1 MSPDLRKTSTDSIAS
16 RVQQALAADF
26 DPATEVRKRRSL
38 GYATT
43 RGTWVR
49 IEVRDLA
56 RVDGQGWGLETAAVL
71 QGVAMPAWLQGVSW
85 IDHELGVMWRA
96 DETELITDQPIK
108 AGGSLKDNPNL
119 SEAWWETF
127 RSSMQALAAHTTT
140 RTATPHLHP
149 VTQERVS
156 ATIHKLFPAV
166 DTTITEWRAAHAD
179 LAWANLTAPN
189 CYLLDWEDWGMAPRG
204 WDAANLWASSFAVP
218 ELAQRVFDELRGDLN
233 NRTGKLVQL
242 CHCAE
247 ILNFPPGYADEL
259 VPLAK
264 QHAERL
270 LSELRA

>member
-1 MSPDLRKTSTDSIAS
+1 MSPDLRKVSTDPIVS
-16 RVQQALAADF
+16 RIQEALAADF
-26 DPATEVRKRRSL
+26 DPRSEVRKRRSL

-56 RVDGQGWGLETAAVL
+56 RVDGQGWGLESAAVL
-71 QGVAMPAWLQGVSW
+71 DGVATPAWHQGVAW
-85 IDHELGVMWRA
+85 IDHDLGVMWRA
-96 DETELITDQPIK
+96 DETELITDTPIK
-108 AGGSLKDNPNL
+108 AGGTLRETPGL
-119 SEAWWETF
+119 SESWWATF
-127 RSSMQALAAHTTT
+127 SKSMTNLASSTTT
-140 RTATPHLHP
+140 RIATPHLEP
-149 VTQERVS
+149 VTQERVTS
-156 ATIHKLFPAV
+156 TIHKLFPAV
-166 DTTITEWRAAHAD
+166 DTIVTEWRAAHAD

-218 ELAQRVFDELRGDLN
+218 ELADRVYRELKHDLESP
-233 NRTGKLVQL
+233 TGRIVQL
-242 CHCAE
+242 YHCAE